1 MSSRCSSRRARPIP
15 AARPRADGDHQ
26 VERQVRLEREFG
38 HLGLVDHGN
47 VVHAHPAGHPD
58 FLVALQQAVVE
69 LAVGIHLAR
78 QQVVLEAAV
87 LAAENGLL
95 AFLQL
100 GRELVFL
107 GQRGLVIGFEGTER
121 PLGLLVDLGLQ
132 VLDLGFHLL
141 HLGIARLVGFQA
153 LLVVALQ
160 LGLARLVFLDQL
172 AVDERMQ
179 CGGVAGLGLLIKRL
193 GANPLALHLGQRR
206 REFAQHLR
214 IRAHLFFVRLDDAFL
229 ARIGIQLL
237 FRILELHLDLRQTL
251 LQEGSR
257 IRSRLHAPFQIQL
270 DERHRDLVR
279 DARRHL
285 RVGAVEMH
293 AYQLRIAH
301 RRHGQGARQAGHQA
315 GFGWLWRCFFGL
327 FIFLLENVQPAPV
340 FRGGLRRHHQIELLD
355 HALGQCLAFQQF
367 VLRLVEVLAVKVA
380 AIVLCG
386 SSSQHRG
393 LGLLL
398 IDLQRQRRAVDLG
411 HQEGGRH
418 HRHQHDGEAGQHRPP
433 APQDDVPIL
442 AQTVCPGL
450 RHAMRFVD
458 MKRGARQL
466 VGALDQRA
474 SVGADWQRRLLAC
487 RKDCWKVRSQAES
500 KNVTKDQPVGTQQ
513 LAENHWP
520 IVYWPKLMK
529 PRKVS
534 VAPLKKAL
542 AADFSTL
549 TVSFPLISG
558 SATVPSR
565 MASRS

>member
-1 MSSRCSSRRARPIP
+1 MSVRL
-15 AARPRADGDHQ
+15 
-26 VERQVRLEREFG
+26 RLEREFG

-47 VVHAHPAGHPD
+47 VVHAHPAGHAD

-78 QQVVLEAAV
+78 QQVVLKTAV
-87 LAAENGLL
+87 LAAENRLL

-107 GQRGLVIGFEGTER
+107 GQRRLVIGFEGAEC
-121 PLGLLVDLGLQ
+121 PLGFLVDLGLQ

-141 HLGIARLVGFQA
+141 HLGVARLVGLQA

-172 AVDERMQ
+172 AVDECMQ
-179 CGGVAGLGLLIKRL
+179 GGGVAGLGLLIKRL
-193 GANPLALHLGQRR
+193 GANPFALHLGQRR
-206 REFAQHLR
+206 GEFAQHLR
-214 IRAHLFFVRLDDAFL
+214 IRALLLFVRLDDAFL
-229 ARIGIQLL
+229 ARVGIQLL
-237 FRILELHLDLRQTL
+237 FRILELHLDLRQAL

-293 AYQLRIAH
+293 AYQLRVAH

-315 GFGWLWRCFFGL
+315 GFNFLRRRLFACF
-327 FIFLLENVQPAPV
+327 ICLLENIQPALV
-340 FRGGLRRHHQIELLD
+340 LRGGLRRHDQVELLD

-367 VLRLVEVLAVKVA
+367 VLRLVEVLAVEVA
-380 AIVLCG
+380 AIALCG
-386 SSSQHRG
+386 SGPQHHG

-442 AQTVCPGL
+442 AQTVRPRL
-450 RHAMRFVD
+450 RHAIQLVL

-466 VGALDQRA
+466 VGAFDQRA
-474 SVGADWQRRLLAC
+474 S
-487 RKDCWKVRSQAES
+487 
-500 KNVTKDQPVGTQQ
+500 
-513 LAENHWP
+513 
-520 IVYWPKLMK
+520 
-529 PRKVS
+529 
-534 VAPLKKAL
+534 
-542 AADFSTL
+542 AAR
-549 TVSFPLISG
+549 IG
-558 SATVPSR
+558 SAGFWLVGRIVGRFGHRLNQEMSQRGSR
-565 MASRS
+565 WERSSWRKITGRSCTGQN